1 MEETVHRPL
10 TWKGKL
16 GTELWKIRG
25 DLRKASLSD
34 SEKDFE
40 DAFAWLEWF
49 LVTSAIVIRKLGKSG
64 NLSEKVLS
72 QNFSVERFDADKI
85 PFDEMM
91 GKEHGTLSL
100 DSEVAIERQIKLM
113 TIMNEI
119 IHSSLIAACQLPGNP
134 NAISALMIGSKNRV
148 DGGDGKPHLLLVDL
162 ESILDAIEEV
172 VRDSW
177 NYDKNTGMIS
187 IKEEE

>member
-34 SEKDFE
+34 SEKNFE

-91 GKEHGTLSL
+91 GEKHGTLFL
-100 DSEVAIERQIKLM
+100 DPEVATGKQIGLM
-113 TIMNEI
+113 TIMNEF
-119 IHSSLIAACQLPGNP
+119 IHSSLIAACQLPENP
-134 NAISALMIGSKNRV
+134 NAISALMIGSKSRV
-148 DGGDGKPHLLLVDL
+148 DGNGKSHLLLVDL